1 MVSGRFL
8 PEVPGRAIEAIFNAA
23 RGNEIA
29 SGKFDSPES
38 SAALA
43 ANAFGL
49 FLHEAAVE
57 LPPLPGCAREAWP
70 ARSLNLEFEIR
81 FAWRGG
87 RHPVLDCVVQTP
99 TALIG
104 IESKRFEPFRSK
116 GRPSLSEAYWRP
128 VWGDRMRGYENVRDN
143 LRDEP
148 GLYAHLDG
156 AQLFKHAL
164 ALRTEV
170 HRASR
175 HRGLRPIL
183 FYLHAEP
190 EIWPA
195 TGRPVDER
203 AKVRHRDEIEAFRTS
218 VANDEVVF
226 VPCAWRRLLDA
237 WMDHGDARIR
247 GHAARVIDR
256 FSP

>member
-8 PEVPGRAIEAIFNAA
+8 PGVPGRAIEAIFNAA

-43 ANAFGL
+43 ANAFGF
-49 FLHEAAVE
+49 FLHEAAE
-57 LPPLPGCAREAWP
+57 LPPLPGCGREAWP
-70 ARSLNLEFEIR
+70 ACSLSLEVEIR

-87 RHPVLDCVVQTP
+87 RHPVLDCVVHTP

-116 GRPSLSEAYWRP
+116 GRPSLSNAYWRP
-128 VWGDRMRGYENVRDN
+128 VWGERMKGYENVRDN

-148 GLYAHLDG
+148 DLFAHLDA

-164 ALRTEV
+164 ALRAEV
-170 HRASR
+170 HRANR
-175 HRGLRPIL
+175 YRGLRPIL

-190 EIWPA
+190 EFWPA

-203 AKVRHRDEIEAFRTS
+203 AKARHRDEIEVFRNL

-237 WMDHGDARIR
+237 WTDHGDARIR
-247 GHAARVIDR
+247 GHAARVTDR